1 MMNQSNY
8 EDKLTELLNAAGD
21 IPVPQ
26 REKIMFLARRSTEGY
41 KMLQDK
47 ISTLQN
53 SLDYLRV
60 GVKYLIFDLEATRR
74 ENTELRK
81 QVEQLRGP
89 GNSHTEPDNNPN
101 FE

>member
-89 GNSHTEPDNNPN
+89 SNPNTEPDNNPN